1 MTTPLRLVNK
11 VKSTKNRYFSISIFS
26 VYICIQFPQI
36 YSWKKGKNFFF
47 LCVFALPSSL
57 TPIRR
62 SRESTSIH
70 SLRLSH
76 EKNRE
81 SARYNCLFDFN
92 IYSFLI
98 QLKICVWMME
108 EVCMLQYSNSHLS
121 SPQFIVQKIYS
132 VYFSIF
138 ALLSEE
144 CWVMCKLTFE
154 CSTNWKGWT
163 SFHC

>member
-47 LCVFALPSSL
+47 LCVFVLPSSL
-57 TPIRR
+57 TPILR

-81 SARYNCLFDFN
+81 SARYNCLFDFHILVFDSAKN
-92 IYSFLI
+92 M
-98 QLKICVWMME
+98 CVNDGRRS
-108 EVCMLQYSNSHLS
+108 LHSAIFKFT
-121 SPQFIVQKIYS
+121 SPRPNLLFKKYS

-138 ALLSEE
+138 ALLSDE

-154 CSTNWKGWT
+154 CSTSWKGWK